1 MRCNEEEMD
10 VSQSQAQPAESHDLA
25 HLRAENVRL
34 QEEIKS
40 LSLQVEKVEQL
51 ETDLQQAQDRVHIY
65 EDLIN

>member
-1 MRCNEEEMD
+1 MRCNPEEMD

-34 QEEIKS
+34 QEENKS
-40 LSLQVEKVEQL
+40 LREKVQEVEQL
-51 ETDLQQAQDRVHIY
+51 KTDLQQAQDRVHIY